1 MFLDTS
7 IIIEI
12 FRNEKQTKT
21 FQDIYKYIKEEP
33 LFISLV
39 QIGELSD
46 WCLKNQIDPEKRIN
60 KLKQI
65 LNVIPLNEKIC
76 YDAAQIKY
84 TMRKKG
90 VEKFGLLDAIILA
103 SARSINQKLL
113 TMDNDFRT
121 LHDAIVLR
129 LRKKRFTS

>member
-12 FRNEKQTKT
+12 FRSEKHTKT

-46 WCLKNQIDPEKRIN
+46 WCLKNHIDPEKRIN

-90 VEKFGLLDAIILA
+90 VVKFGLLDGIVLA
-103 SARSINQKLL
+103 SARSINQQLL

-121 LHDAIVLR
+121 IHDAIVVR
-129 LRKKRFTS
+129 

>member
-12 FRNEKQTKT
+12 FRSEKHTKT

-46 WCLKNQIDPEKRIN
+46 WCLKNHIDPEKRIN

-65 LNVIPLNEKIC
+65 LNIIPLNEKIC

-90 VEKFGLLDAIILA
+90 VVKFGLLDAIVLA
-103 SARSINQKLL
+103 SARSINQQLL

-121 LHDAIVLR
+121 IHDAIVVR
-129 LRKKRFTS
+129 

>member
-12 FRNEKQTKT
+12 FRNDKNSKK
-21 FQDIYKYIKEEP
+21 FQDIYTYIKEEP
-33 LFISLV
+33 IFISII
-39 QIGELSD
+39 QIGEISD
-46 WCLKNQIDPEKRIN
+46 WCLKNHIDPEKRIV

-84 TMRKKG
+84 TIRKKG
-90 VEKFGLLDAIILA
+90 IIKFGLLDGIVLT
-103 SARSINQKLL
+103 SARSINQRLL
-113 TMDNDFRT
+113 TTDTDFKT
-121 LHDAIVLR
+121 IKDAIVI
-129 LRKKRFTS
+129 

>member
-12 FRNEKQTKT
+12 FRNDKNSKT
-21 FQDIYKYIKEEP
+21 FQEIYSYIKDEP
-33 LFISLV
+33 IFISLI
-39 QIGELSD
+39 QIGEISD
-46 WCLKNQIDPEKRIN
+46 WCLKNHIDPEKRIT

-76 YDAAQIKY
+76 YDAAHIKY
-84 TMRKKG
+84 TIRKRG
-90 VEKFGLLDAIILA
+90 VTKFGLLDGIVLA
-103 SARSINQKLL
+103 SARSINQRLL

-121 LHDAIVLR
+121 ISDAVFIQ
-129 LRKKRFTS
+129 

>member
-12 FRNEKQTKT
+12 FRNDKNSKK
-21 FQDIYKYIKEEP
+21 FQEIYTYIKDEHI
-33 LFISLV
+33 FISII

-46 WCLKNQIDPEKRIN
+46 WCLKNNIDAEKRIT

-76 YDAAQIKY
+76 YDATRIKY
-84 TMRKKG
+84 ALCKKG
-90 VEKFGLLDAIILA
+90 IMKFGLLDGIVLA
-103 SARSINQKLL
+103 SARSINQRML
-113 TMDNDFRT
+113 TTDNDFRT
-121 LHDAIVLR
+121 ISDTTVVR
-129 LRKKRFTS
+129 

>member
-12 FRNEKQTKT
+12 FRNDKNSKK
-21 FQDIYKYIKEEP
+21 FQEIYTYIKDEP
-33 LFISLV
+33 IFMSII

-46 WCLKNQIDPEKRIN
+46 WCLKNHIDPEKRIT

-76 YDAAQIKY
+76 YDATRIKY
-84 TMRKKG
+84 ALCKKG
-90 VEKFGLLDAIILA
+90 IMKFGLLDGIVLA
-103 SARSINQKLL
+103 SARSINQRML
-113 TMDNDFRT
+113 TTDNDFRT
-121 LHDAIVLR
+121 ISDTTVVR
-129 LRKKRFTS
+129 

>member
-12 FRNEKQTKT
+12 FRNDKNSKK
-21 FQDIYKYIKEEP
+21 FQDLYTYIKDEP
-33 LFISLV
+33 IFISII

-46 WCLKNQIDPEKRIN
+46 WCLKNRIDPEKRIT

-76 YDAAQIKY
+76 YDAAHIKY
-84 TMRKKG
+84 TIRKKG
-90 VEKFGLLDAIILA
+90 VAKFGLLDGIVLA
-103 SARSINQKLL
+103 SARSINQRLL
-113 TMDNDFRT
+113 TTDNDFKT
-121 LHDAIVLR
+121 ISDAVVVR
-129 LRKKRFTS
+129 

>member
-12 FRNEKQTKT
+12 FRNDKNSKT
-21 FQDIYKYIKEEP
+21 FQEIYSYIKDEP
-33 LFISLV
+33 IFISLI
-39 QIGELSD
+39 QIGEISD
-46 WCLKNQIDPEKRIN
+46 WCLKNHIDPEIRIT

-76 YDAAQIKY
+76 YDAAHIKY
-84 TMRKKG
+84 TIRKRG
-90 VEKFGLLDAIILA
+90 VTKFGLLDGIVLA
-103 SARSINQKLL
+103 SARLINQRLL

-121 LHDAIVLR
+121 ISDAVFIQ
-129 LRKKRFTS
+129 

>member
-12 FRNEKQTKT
+12 FRNDKNSKK
-21 FQDIYKYIKEEP
+21 FQEIYTYIKDEP
-33 LFISLV
+33 IFISII

-46 WCLKNQIDPEKRIN
+46 WCLKNNIDAEKRIT

-76 YDAAQIKY
+76 YDAARIKY
-84 TMRKKG
+84 TLCKKG
-90 VEKFGLLDAIILA
+90 IMKFGLLDGIVLA
-103 SARSINQKLL
+103 SARSINQRML
-113 TMDNDFRT
+113 TTDNDFRT
-121 LHDAIVLR
+121 ISDTIVVR
-129 LRKKRFTS
+129 

>member
-7 IIIEI
+7 IVIEI
-12 FRNEKQTKT
+12 FRNDKNTKT
-21 FQDIYKYIKEEP
+21 FQEIYTYIKDEP
-33 LFISLV
+33 LFISLI

-46 WCLKNQIDPEKRIN
+46 WCLKNRIDPEKRIT

-76 YDAAQIKY
+76 FDAAHIKY
-84 TMRKKG
+84 IMRKKG
-90 VEKFGLLDAIILA
+90 CTKIGLLDGIVLA

-113 TMDNDFRT
+113 TTDNDFRT
-121 LHDAIVLR
+121 ISDAVVV
-129 LRKKRFTS
+129 